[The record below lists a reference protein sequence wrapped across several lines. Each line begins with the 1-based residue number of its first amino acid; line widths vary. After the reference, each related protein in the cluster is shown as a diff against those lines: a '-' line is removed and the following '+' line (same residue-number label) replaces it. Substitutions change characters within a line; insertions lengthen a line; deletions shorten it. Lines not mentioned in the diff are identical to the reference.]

1 MIRLLNI
8 SKTFPGVKALSEVS
22 FDIHPGEVHAVCGE
36 NGAGKSTLMNILAG
50 NLQPDEGG
58 VIEINGRPT
67 TIADYNHA
75 RALGF
80 SIVYQE
86 KSLIDSL
93 SIAENIFINRV
104 PLNRWGLMDYRKLY
118 EHTVPILDKLDLH
131 HLNPR
136 QLVVELSPAEKMMVE
151 IGKALSQNPTVL
163 ILDEPTASLTE
174 KETLTLFKLIASLKQ
189 KQVAVIYISHRL
201 KEIFQIADKVTV
213 LKDGKYQGT
222 ELIHQTSPGQLIKTM
237 VGRTI
242 NELNKPEYKNGEIIL
257 QVDKLSGSRF
267 TDCSFSIHRGEIL
280 ALAGLIGAGRSEI
293 ARVIFG
299 LDKRTS
305 GTIHFKKEPV
315 DFNHPADAIRKGIAY
330 VPEDRKAQALFLEMS
345 VRDNI
350 NSTVI
355 AGDQW
360 MNEQE
365 QISTAGAYQNQL
377 HIQTPSLDQ
386 TIKLL
391 SGGNQQKCV
400 LARWLQLKP
409 DLLIVDEPTQ
419 GIDIGTKYEIYQLLI
434 DLAASGTSILLISS
448 ELPEVLALAD
458 RTLVLHLGRIV
469 GSVARQDASEE
480 RILSM
485 ASGNTL

>member
-1 MIRLLNI
+1 
-8 SKTFPGVKALSEVS
+8 
-22 FDIHPGEVHAVCGE
+22 
-36 NGAGKSTLMNILAG
+36 MNVLAG
-50 NLQPDEGG
+50 NLQPDYGG
-58 VIEINGRPT
+58 IIEINGRQ
-67 TIADYNHA
+67 TIIEDYNHA
-75 RALGF
+75 RSLGF

-93 SIAENIFINRV
+93 SIAENIFINQV
-104 PLNRWGLMDYRKLY
+104 PLNRWGLMDYRKLH
-118 EHTVPILDKLDLH
+118 EQTIPILDKLDLN
-131 HLNPR
+131 HLNP
-136 QLVVELSPAEKMMVE
+136 QKLVVELSPAAKMMVE
-151 IGKALSQNPTVL
+151 IGKALSQNPKVL

-174 KETLTLFKLIASLKQ
+174 KETTTLFRLIASLKQ
-189 KQVAVIYISHRL
+189 NQVAVIYISHRL

-222 ELIHQTSPGQLIKTM
+222 ELIHQTSPEQLIKTL

-257 QVDKLSGSRF
+257 EVDKLSGSRF
-267 TDCSFSIHRGEIL
+267 IDCSFTIHRGEIV

-305 GTIHFKKEPV
+305 GTINYKNELVEF
-315 DFNHPADAIRKGIAY
+315 DHPADAIRKGIAY
-330 VPEDRKAQALFLEMS
+330 APEDRKAQALFLEMS

-350 NSTVI
+350 NSTII

-365 QISTAGAYQNQL
+365 QINTAGSYQNQL

-386 TIKLL
+386 PIKLL

-409 DLLIVDEPTQ
+409 ELLIVDEPTQ

-434 DLAASGTSILLISS
+434 DLAAKGTSILLISS

-458 RTLVLHLGRIV
+458 RTLVLHLGQIV
-469 GSVARQDASEE
+469 GTVARQDASEE

-485 ASGNTL
+485 ASGNTN